1 MKNFDEYIIDKLD
14 EAATMQQRLKMKAA
28 FRKNKSKIA
37 LGRKKA
43 SKKLADKDTLMK
55 RATKQAKDAII
66 KKLTKGKG
74 KGELSFAQRQS
85 IEKKVDKKKA
95 AIAKIAKKKLP
106 DVKRA
111 DKAKLKKN
119 KEKG

>member
-1 MKNFDEYIIDKLD
+1 MNTFAEYVIESLD
-14 EAATMQQRLKMKAA
+14 EAATMQQRLKMKQA
-28 FRKNKSKIA
+28 FKKNKGKIA
-37 LGRKKA
+37 LGKKKA
-43 SKKLADKDTLMK
+43 AKKLASKETLLK
-55 RATKQAKDAII
+55 RATKQARDAIV

-74 KGELSFAQRQS
+74 KGELSFAQRAS

-106 DVKRA
+106 DVKKA

-119 KEKG
+119 KEKS